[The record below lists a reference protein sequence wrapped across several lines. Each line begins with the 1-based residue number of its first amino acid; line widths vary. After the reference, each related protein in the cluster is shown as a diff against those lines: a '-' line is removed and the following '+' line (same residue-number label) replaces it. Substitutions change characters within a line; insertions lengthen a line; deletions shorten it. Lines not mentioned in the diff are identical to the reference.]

1 MQEGAVLGTLKNLSP
16 RGRRT
21 LFRWTF
27 FGTVGCILF
36 AQSANWLMF
45 RYLGQ
50 PALGR
55 AIFSGTIIPLLLAGP
70 LFFYLTL
77 KLRELAI
84 ANHKLMEAA
93 TIDYL
98 TRCLNRGA
106 FTAHVEASL
115 AAARASEDSSG
126 GALLVIDADQFKR
139 INDRFGHGSGDEA
152 LRMIASAIRSAVGAK
167 DVVGRLGG
175 EEFSVF
181 IDGQCDPGPVA
192 QRVCAAVASARFTP
206 QGKPWPLTV
215 SVGGVPFSAPA
226 PFSELYRIADELL
239 YEAKRSGRNK
249 VAIAPPGILSNG
261 ALKSAPDRT
270 ASAA

>member
-1 MQEGAVLGTLKNLSP
+1 MRGTLKDLSP
-16 RGRRT
+16 RGRRK

-36 AQSANWLMF
+36 AQAANWLMF
-45 RYLGQ
+45 REIGQ

-55 AIFSGTIIPLLLAGP
+55 AIFSGTIIPILLAGP

-84 ANHKLMEAA
+84 ANHKLVDAA

-106 FTAHVEASL
+106 FTAYVEASL
-115 AAARASEDSSG
+115 AAARASEDNSSG

-152 LRMIASAIRSAVGAK
+152 LRLVATAIRGAVGEK
-167 DVVGRLGG
+167 SVVGRLGG
-175 EEFSVF
+175 EEFAVF
-181 IDGQCDPGPVA
+181 IDGHCDALPIA
-192 QRVCAAVASARFTP
+192 QRVCKAVESVRFTP
-206 QGKPWPLTV
+206 QGTPWPLTV
-215 SVGGVPFSAPA
+215 SVGGMSFAEPA
-226 PFSELYRIADELL
+226 PFSEIYRVADEML

-249 VAIAPPGILSNG
+249 VAMAPPETLINPAMS
-261 ALKSAPDRT
+261 SVRDQT
-270 ASAA
+270 ATAA